1 MAIRFDIKV
10 FEQVKTTYMYYLKT
24 GRVDNQQDLGKF
36 DTYKPYLEAD
46 KEIKN
51 LRKEI
56 KSQKDAER
64 SRVEKQKREA
74 LKRLEAEKEAKK
86 QKLKAI
92 AEAKKIAKAT
102 KKRDKE
108 VSFYTGGRVENL
120 RRNQPRRIRGRVSPV
135 ASRLMDV
142 KTFEDLKSLMSSSF
156 IETVKSSDQL
166 MLLRSAVIRCTKNH
180 ETEKEE
186 FLKIL
191 EKRKSQLQD
200 RANIV
205 LKPKELCEN
214 PRAVFISTPMGGQ
227 NKRY

>member
-64 SRVEKQKREA
+64 SRVEKQKQEA

-120 RRNQPRRIRGRVSPV
+120 RCNQPRRIRSRVSPV

-156 IETVKSSDQL
+156 IETVKSTDQL
-166 MLLRSAVIRCTKNH
+166 VVLRSTIIRCTKEH
-180 ETEKEE
+180 EEAKERY
-186 FLKIL
+186 LKIVEDRKATL
-191 EKRKSQLQD
+191 QSKTPPKRSE
-200 RANIV
+200 NY
-205 LKPKELCEN
+205 EN
-214 PRAVFISTPMGGQ
+214 PRAVIFSTPMGGL

>member
-1 MAIRFDIKV
+1 MAIRFDLKKFHEIKEAYIEYV
-10 FEQVKTTYMYYLKT
+10 TY
-24 GRVDNQQDLGKF
+24 GKSTPDMLQKF
-36 DTYKPYLEAD
+36 AAYKPYLDAD
-46 KEIKN
+46 KDIQNK
-51 LRKEI
+51 LREI

-64 SRVEKQKREA
+64 SRVEKQKQEA
-74 LKRLEAEKEAKK
+74 LKRLEAEREAKK
-86 QKLKAI
+86 QKQKAI
-92 AEAKKIAKAT
+92 AEAKKTAKIR

-108 VSFYTGGRVENL
+108 VSFYTGGRVENI
-120 RRNQPRRIRGRVSPV
+120 RHNQPRRIRGRVSPI
-135 ASRLMDV
+135 ASRLMEV
-142 KTFEDLKSLMSSSF
+142 KSFEDLKSLMSSSF

-214 PRAVFISTPMGGQ
+214 PRAVFISTPMGGL
-227 NKRY
+227 NKHY